1 MQSRDKGGGG
11 RCPRK
16 SHRPR
21 SSGSSQV
28 PKNPV
33 PGVHL
38 QPETYSGKFISQPGK
53 LRSVTLNAPRT
64 TRGPGAQYP
73 ESPPPGAGILT
84 DGLAGLLLG
93 PQPAPRHSRRGHQ
106 GQQTHQEGQPH
117 QLRHLRQLHDCG
129 TAATSA
135 YDAGVL
141 TSRRTRGRGR
151 TVGAPRGAALGSS
164 VSGLVLS
171 APQKAGPNRYQ
182 VLWEGTWR
190 LVSNCGEYTW
200 LVAR

>member
-1 MQSRDKGGGG
+1 VVGGVPGKVTDHVAAQLPGSKESCPWGAPATRNLHGKVHLTTRETEVRD
-11 RCPRK
+11 
-16 SHRPR
+16 SPR
-21 SSGSSQV
+21 SSYHAAAGSKV
-28 PKNPV
+28 P
-33 PGVHL
+33 
-38 QPETYSGKFISQPGK
+38 
-53 LRSVTLNAPRT
+53 RVTA
-64 TRGPGAQYP
+64 TRP
-73 ESPPPGAGILT
+73 GILT

-151 TVGAPRGAALGSS
+151 TVGAPRGAGLASVGLFGAWLGPKRTS
-164 VSGLVLS
+164 
-171 APQKAGPNRYQ
+171 
-182 VLWEGTWR
+182 EGGT
-190 LVSNCGEYTW
+190 
-200 LVAR
+200 